1 MSRSLK
7 IDSSEDQIRAIQTLE
22 MAGVEIR
29 AIQTLEII
37 SKLKNKRI
45 IVVAFKIVRCSKTLW
60 IKL

>member
-29 AIQTLEII
+29 AIHQIIMVETAILEMAIQIRAEII
-37 SKLKNKRI
+37 S
-45 IVVAFKIVRCSKTLW
+45 
-60 IKL
+60 

>member
-29 AIQTLEII
+29 AIQIRAEII

-45 IVVAFKIVRCSKTLW
+45 IVVAFKIVRCSKTL
-60 IKL
+60 